1 MRAKGDGTI
10 YQRPDGRYAV
20 AWWFEGRRYSGYA
33 PTLRQAQARLAR
45 LKYELKTGARSR
57 DERRTV
63 ASFLTAWLDGEAGRL
78 SAGTLAQHRARVAH
92 HITPVIGPLRLARL
106 RPEDV
111 QQVAQTMAAAGLSPG
126 TIRLTHA
133 LLRQALAAAV
143 RLELLSR
150 NPADAVRAPR
160 KPPGRA
166 RPLSVAQAETLL
178 RAAETDPLGALY
190 TLALGTGMRQGEVLA
205 LRWEDVDLPGA
216 RLVVR
221 ASMRRQAGG
230 AVRGETKAKR
240 PRPALL
246 AGFVVTRLRR
256 HREQQQPLSLWVFP
270 GYRGAP
276 LAAQTLSARWRAFT
290 RAAGL
295 PAVRFHDLRHS
306 TATLLIA
313 KGVHPSIVASLLG
326 HAHASM
332 TLDVYSH
339 AAPEL
344 QAEAVRALEALM
356 GGPDGRTQSPAV
368 VVDSRFSNP
377 THGRDQPSNQP

>member
-10 YQRPDGRYAV
+10 SRRRDGRYVV
-20 AWWFEGRRYSGYA
+20 AWSFEGRRYWGYA
-33 PTLRQAQARLAR
+33 KTLREAQARLAR
-45 LKYELKTGARSR
+45 LKYDLRTGARSR

-63 ASFLTAWLDGEAGRL
+63 ASFLSSWLDGEAGRL
-78 SAGTLAQHRARVAH
+78 SAGTHAQHRARVTR

-111 QQVAQTMAAAGLSPG
+111 QRVAQTMGQAGLGPG
-126 TIRLTHA
+126 SIRLTLA
-133 LLRQALAAAV
+133 LLRRALGAAV
-143 RLELLSR
+143 DLELVPR
-150 NPADAVRAPR
+150 NPAARVR
-160 KPPGRA
+160 PPARPPSRA
-166 RPLSVAQAETLL
+166 RPLSVAQAEMLL
-178 RAAETDPLGALY
+178 RAAQDDPLGALY
-190 TLALGTGMRQGEVLA
+190 TLALGTGMRQGELLA
-205 LRWEDVDLPGA
+205 LRWEDVDLAAG

-230 AVRGETKAKR
+230 AVRGETKTKR

-256 HREQQQPLSLWVFP
+256 HRERQQPRSFYVFP
-270 GYRGAP
+270 GRGGVP
-276 LAAQTLSARWRAFT
+276 LGAQALYHHWRAFT
-290 RAAGL
+290 AAAGL
-295 PAVRFHDLRHS
+295 PPLRFHDLRHS

-326 HAHASM
+326 HAQASM

-344 QAEAVRALEALM
+344 QAEAVRALDSLL
-356 GGPDGRTQSPAV
+356 GGSSAG
-368 VVDSRFSNP
+368 
-377 THGRDQPSNQP
+377 